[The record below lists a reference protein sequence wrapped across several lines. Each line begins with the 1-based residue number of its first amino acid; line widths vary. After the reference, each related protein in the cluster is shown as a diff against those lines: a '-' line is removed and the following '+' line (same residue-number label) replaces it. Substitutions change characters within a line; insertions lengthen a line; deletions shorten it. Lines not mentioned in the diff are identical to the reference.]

1 MENSCAVVLA
11 AGDGKRMK
19 SSHPKV
25 LTRVL
30 FEPMLKW
37 VLDAVENAGVESVC
51 VVTGAKHEAV
61 EAFLAGSEPAVETV
75 YQAQRLGTAHAVLQA
90 APFIERFAG
99 GSVLVLC
106 GDAPFLDAETIHN
119 AFEFHRSEENDATV
133 ISAEAEDPAGYG
145 RIVRGSQGRL
155 EAIVEERDAGEEIRA
170 IREVNS
176 GAYWFQADAL
186 LSVLGRVKN
195 DNAQKEYY
203 LTDTIRLLAEEG
215 RRVNAFV
222 SRRPETV
229 LGANN
234 CLQLHELNDRAR
246 KMVLERLMLDGVE
259 IPCADGV
266 VIGPNVSIG
275 RGTTIL
281 PGTILRGNVRIG
293 EDCVVGP
300 NTLVEDSVIGDNVAL
315 NAVQCYQSEIAD
327 GVTAG
332 PFVHIRPGSRL
343 SGGVK
348 VGDFVEIKN
357 SAVGEGS
364 KVPHLTYV
372 GDSDVGAHVNFGC
385 GCVTVNYDGK
395 VKNRCK
401 VGDYAFIGCNT
412 NLVAPVTVGDGAYT
426 AAGSTITE
434 DVPADA
440 LGIARARQVNKEN
453 WAGKRRDK
461 TQE

>member
-25 LTRVL
+25 LSRVL
-30 FEPMLKW
+30 FDPMLKW
-37 VLDAVENAGVESVC
+37 VLDSVKNAGVESAC

-61 EAFLAGSEPAVETV
+61 EAFLTSYDPAVETV
-75 YQAQRLGTAHAVLQA
+75 YQEQRLGTAHAVLQA
-90 APFIERFAG
+90 AAFIEQFAG

-119 AFEFHRSEENDATV
+119 ALEFHKKEENAATV
-133 ISAEAEDPAGYG
+133 ISAEADDPTGYG
-145 RIVRGSQGRL
+145 RIVRGSQGCL
-155 EAIVEERDAGEEIRA
+155 QAIVEERDADEEIRA
-170 IREVNS
+170 LQEVNS

-186 LSVLGRVKN
+186 LSVLGRVEN
-195 DNAQKEYY
+195 NNTQKEYY
-203 LTDTIRLLAEEG
+203 LTDTIRLLAEDG
-215 RRVNAFV
+215 KRVNAFV

-234 CLQLHELNDRAR
+234 CLQLHELNEHAR
-246 KMVLERLMLDGVE
+246 RMVLERLMLDGVE
-259 IPCADGV
+259 IPCLDGIM
-266 VIGPNVSIG
+266 IGPDVAIG

-281 PGTILRGNVRIG
+281 PGTILRGDVRIG
-293 EDCVVGP
+293 EDCVIGP
-300 NTLVEDSVIGDNVAL
+300 NSLVENSVIGSNVTL
-315 NAVQCYQSEIAD
+315 NAVQCCQSEIED
-327 GVTAG
+327 YVTAG

-343 SGGVK
+343 NSGVK

-357 SAVGEGS
+357 STVGEGS

-401 VGDYAFIGCNT
+401 VGNYAFIGCNT
-412 NLVAPVTVGDGAYT
+412 NLVAPVEVGDGAYT

-434 DVPADA
+434 NVPADA
-440 LGIARARQVNKEN
+440 LAIARARQINKEE
-453 WAGKRRDK
+453 WAKKRRK
-461 TQE
+461 QKI